1 VLAAVIGAGAVGVR
15 VGRQLISD
23 GADVL
28 IQDTDGKR
36 AVDVVASLGDRAT
49 MVPFTVALP
58 DATEVVVMCGPA
70 GTQST
75 RARDL
80 IDRGVALVSVGED
93 LEETRRFLELDD
105 LARDRGVPVVLGCG
119 FSPGLSCVLARHGAA
134 TMDRVDE
141 IHVSRSGTGGP
152 ACARQHHRALGQ
164 TSLDW
169 RDGAWMERPSA
180 SGRELNWFPDP
191 IGAMDCY
198 RAALPDPLLLL
209 PEFDGIKRITA
220 RVAANRRNR
229 LTARLPMLRPPHEDG
244 GPGGV
249 RVELRGWRGEE
260 SVVQVLGAM
269 DRPATAAAAVAALT
283 AELAVQ
289 GQLRGPGVAGL
300 AGMVEPVPFLT
311 ALARRGVRAA
321 VFEGAGADA

>member
-1 VLAAVIGAGAVGVR
+1 MLAAVIGAGAVGVR
-15 VGRQLISD
+15 VGRQLIAD
-23 GADVL
+23 GAEVL
-28 IQDTDGKR
+28 IQDTDGDR
-36 AVDVVASLGDRAT
+36 ASAVVASLGDRAS
-49 MVPFTVALP
+49 VAPFTSGFP
-58 DATEVVVMCGPA
+58 DATQVVVFCGPA

-75 RARDL
+75 RAREL
-80 IDRGVALVSVGED
+80 IDQGLALVSVGDD
-93 LEETRRFLELDD
+93 LAETRRFLELDGM
-105 LARDRGVPVVLGCG
+105 ARDRGIPVVLGCG

-164 TSLDW
+164 ASLDW
-169 RDGAWMERPSA
+169 RDGAWIERPSA

-198 RAALPDPLLLL
+198 RAALSDPLLLL
-209 PEFDGIKRITA
+209 PEFDGVKRITA

-229 LTARLPMLRPPHEDG
+229 LTARLPMLRPPHQDG

-249 RVELRGWRGEE
+249 RVELRGWRGDE
-260 SVVQVLGAM
+260 SVVRVLGAM

-289 GQLRGPGVAGL
+289 GRLRGPGVAGL
-300 AGMVEPVPFLT
+300 AGMVESVPFLT

-321 VFEGAGADA
+321 VFEGAGAEA

>member
-1 VLAAVIGAGAVGVR
+1 MLAAVIGAGAVGVR
-15 VGRQLISD
+15 VGRQLIAD
-23 GADVL
+23 GAEVL
-28 IQDTDGKR
+28 IQDTNEGR
-36 AVDVVASLGDRAT
+36 AEAVVASLGDRAA
-49 MVPFTVALP
+49 VAPFTAGLP
-58 DATEVVVMCGPA
+58 DTTQVAVLCGPA

-75 RARDL
+75 RAREL
-80 IDRGVALVSVGED
+80 IDRGIALVSVGDD
-93 LEETRRFLELDD
+93 LAETRRFFELDE
-105 LARDRGVPVVLGCG
+105 LARARGVPVVLGCG

-229 LTARLPMLRPPHEDG
+229 LTARLPMLRPPHQDG

-249 RVELRGWRGEE
+249 RVELRGWRGDE
-260 SVVQVLGAM
+260 SVVRVLGAM

-283 AELAVQ
+283 AEMAVQ
-289 GQLRGPGVAGL
+289 DQLRGTGVAGL

>member
-1 VLAAVIGAGAVGVR
+1 VGVR
-15 VGRQLISD
+15 VGRQLVGD
-23 GADVL
+23 DAEVL
-28 IQDTDGKR
+28 VQDTDGGR
-36 AVDVVASLGDRAT
+36 AAEVATSLGERAT
-49 MVPFTVALP
+49 VVPFTAALP
-58 DATEVVVMCGPA
+58 DETDVVVLCGPA
-70 GTQST
+70 GTQAM
-75 RARDL
+75 RAREL
-80 IDRGVALVSVGED
+80 IGRGIALVSVGDE
-93 LEETRRFLELDD
+93 
-105 LARDRGVPVVLGCG
+105 LARDHSVPVVVGCG

-141 IHVSRSGTGGP
+141 IHVSHSGTGGP
-152 ACARQHHRALGQ
+152 ACARQHHRALGL

-169 RDGAWMERPSA
+169 RDGSWMERPSA

-209 PEFDGIKRITA
+209 PEFDGVKRITA

-229 LTARLPMLRPPHEDG
+229 LTAWLPMLRPPHDDG
-244 GPGGV
+244 GPGGL

-289 GQLRGPGVAGL
+289 GALHRTGVAGL
-300 AGMVEPVPFLT
+300 AGMVDSVPFLT

-321 VFEGAGADA
+321 VFEGAGANA

>member
-1 VLAAVIGAGAVGVR
+1 MR
-15 VGRQLISD
+15 VGRQLVGS
-23 GADVL
+23 GAEVL
-28 IQDTDGKR
+28 VQDTDSSR
-36 AVDVVASLGDRAT
+36 AAEVGRSLGDQAT
-49 MVPFTVALP
+49 VVPFTTALP
-58 DATEVVVMCGPA
+58 DETDVVVLCGPA

-75 RARDL
+75 RARHL
-80 IDRGVALVSVGED
+80 IGRGIALVSVGDD
-93 LEETRRFLELDD
+93 LEETRRFFELDE
-105 LARDRGVPVVLGCG
+105 LAREHGVPVVVGCG

-152 ACARQHHRALGQ
+152 ACARQHHRALGL

-169 RDGAWMERPSA
+169 RDGDWMERPSA

-209 PEFDGIKRITA
+209 PEFDGVKRITA

-229 LTARLPMLRPPHEDG
+229 LTAWLPMLRPPHEDG

-269 DRPATAAAAVAALT
+269 DRPATAAAAVAAVT

-289 GQLRGPGVAGL
+289 GQLHRNGVAGL
-300 AGMVEPVPFLT
+300 AGMVDSVPFLT

>member
-1 VLAAVIGAGAVGVR
+1 MGVR
-15 VGRQLISD
+15 VGRQLV
-23 GADVL
+23 GAGAQVL
-28 IQDTDGKR
+28 VQDTNAAR
-36 AVDVVASLGDRAT
+36 ADEVGRSLGDEAT
-49 MVPFTVALP
+49 VVPFTSPLP
-58 DATEVVVMCGPA
+58 DETDVVLLCGPA

-75 RARDL
+75 RAREL
-80 IDRGVALVSVGED
+80 IERGIALVSVGDD
-93 LEETRRFLELDD
+93 LEETRRFLELDE
-105 LARDRGVPVVLGCG
+105 LARAHGVPVVVGCG

-141 IHVSRSGTGGP
+141 IHVSHSGTGGP
-152 ACARQHHRALGQ
+152 ACARQHHRALGL

-169 RDGAWMERPSA
+169 RDGAWTERPSA

-209 PEFDGIKRITA
+209 PEFDGIQRITA

-229 LTARLPMLRPPHEDG
+229 LTAWLPMLRPPHDDG
-244 GPGGV
+244 GPGGL

-283 AELAVQ
+283 AELAVS
-289 GQLRGPGVAGL
+289 GELHRNGVAGL
-300 AGMVEPVPFLT
+300 AGMVASVPFLT

-321 VFEGAGADA
+321 VFEGAGAAA

>member
-1 VLAAVIGAGAVGVR
+1 VLAAIVGAGAVGVR
-15 VGRQLISD
+15 VGRQLVGND
-23 GADVL
+23 ADVL
-28 IQDTDGKR
+28 VQDTDGGR
-36 AVDVVASLGDRAT
+36 AAEVAASLGDRAT
-49 MVPFTVALP
+49 VVPFTEALP
-58 DATEVVVMCGPA
+58 DETDVVVLCGPA
-70 GTQST
+70 GTQVI
-75 RARDL
+75 RAREL
-80 IDRGVALVSVGED
+80 IGRGIALVSVGDD
-93 LEETRRFLELDD
+93 LEETRRFLELDE
-105 LARDRGVPVVLGCG
+105 LAREHGVPVVVGCG

-141 IHVSRSGTGGP
+141 IHVSHSGTGGP
-152 ACARQHHRALGQ
+152 ACARQHHRALGLS
-164 TSLDW
+164 SLDW
-169 RDGAWMERPSA
+169 RDGSWMERPSA

-209 PEFDGIKRITA
+209 PEFDGVKRITA

-229 LTARLPMLRPPHEDG
+229 LTAWLPMLRPPHDDG
-244 GPGGV
+244 GPGGL
-249 RVELRGWRGEE
+249 RVELRGWRGGE

-269 DRPATAAAAVAALT
+269 DRPATAAAAAAALT

-289 GQLRGPGVAGL
+289 GALHRTGVAGL
-300 AGMVEPVPFLT
+300 AGMVDSVPFLT